1 MSLFSL
7 RTPKE
12 RIGAILDIGSGSV
25 LVAIVVSK
33 ESESEPSII
42 WSHREHAPL
51 RNIESIDQS
60 AKAVLTA
67 LVNALLKFDSE
78 GRQALHAATKK
89 SQVDVVQCCIA
100 APWSYTVTKNI
111 NYVQEESFT
120 ITEALVEELIDT
132 AERKIATELD
142 STDSA
147 TELGLTIVARTT
159 MDLLA
164 NGYRIK
170 DPYNQ
175 EASSLTLAHAS
186 VVTQKYLVDELSDL
200 KEKIFPSAELH
211 ELSHML
217 AFYGVSE
224 LLSPNAFDTCLV
236 DITSEA
242 TEIGIVRDG
251 SLSYATHT
259 PFGIFSLARE
269 IATITSLPLF
279 EAFKHLQSP
288 EYEHFLATLPT
299 EQQKDIEKVFDSYI
313 ARLAELFH
321 ETGDDL
327 SIPKQIL
334 LHGDLASEALLRKC
348 VEQAAIRVL
357 KSEPNVIMTT
367 PAILKS
373 TFPHYLP
380 SATNSAGLD
389 TGMLLSALF
398 FHKQN
403 TRASFEYF

>member
-132 AERKIATELD
+132 AERKIATRF
-142 STDSA
+142 
-147 TELGLTIVARTT
+147 VAR
-159 MDLLA
+159 
-164 NGYRIK
+164 
-170 DPYNQ
+170 
-175 EASSLTLAHAS
+175 
-186 VVTQKYLVDELSDL
+186 
-200 KEKIFPSAELH
+200 KI
-211 ELSHML
+211 
-217 AFYGVSE
+217 
-224 LLSPNAFDTCLV
+224 
-236 DITSEA
+236 
-242 TEIGIVRDG
+242 
-251 SLSYATHT
+251 
-259 PFGIFSLARE
+259 
-269 IATITSLPLF
+269 
-279 EAFKHLQSP
+279 
-288 EYEHFLATLPT
+288 
-299 EQQKDIEKVFDSYI
+299 
-313 ARLAELFH
+313 
-321 ETGDDL
+321 
-327 SIPKQIL
+327 
-334 LHGDLASEALLRKC
+334 
-348 VEQAAIRVL
+348 
-357 KSEPNVIMTT
+357 
-367 PAILKS
+367 
-373 TFPHYLP
+373 
-380 SATNSAGLD
+380 
-389 TGMLLSALF
+389 
-398 FHKQN
+398 
-403 TRASFEYF
+403 